1 MSIEQ
6 FICTWKATSYDTV
19 TCQSR
24 DAYGNP
30 LEVWFYRKGKV
41 ILKLY
46 IIYDANG
53 EWQSITTVQ
62 PKQEQKP
69 KEKSAYK

>member
-1 MSIEQ
+1 VSIEQ

-19 TCQSR
+19 VCQSR
-24 DAYGNP
+24 DSYGNP